1 MEKDTRY
8 FVKYKIRPTI
18 TIPFSYNLGHKTQ
31 SFTMMCRD
39 KAEAM
44 IHGNVMNY
52 DNVKYL
58 RIFSKTYINLFSI
71 LIPVKKTIIFSGNIK

>member
-1 MEKDTRY
+1 
-8 FVKYKIRPTI
+8 
-18 TIPFSYNLGHKTQ
+18 
-31 SFTMMCRD
+31 MCRN